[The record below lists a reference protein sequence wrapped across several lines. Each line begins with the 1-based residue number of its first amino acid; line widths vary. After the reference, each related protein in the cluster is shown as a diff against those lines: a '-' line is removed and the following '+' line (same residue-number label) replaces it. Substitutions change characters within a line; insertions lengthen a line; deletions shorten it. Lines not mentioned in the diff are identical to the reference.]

1 MIPINEYQSRR
12 AAFRSMMDDNS
23 FALLFSGVPKKCSAD
38 EDYPFEVN
46 RNFYYLTGID
56 QADSTLLM
64 IKCDGEE
71 REYLLISPFDP
82 VKEKWYGR
90 RLTPEEASAKSGIR
104 NILMNT
110 ALSSRVETTL
120 TGNFSDFPAIK
131 KVYLDLEK
139 EQKLAEGTYV
149 EDYRKSLEVLCEN
162 LTVIDAYP
170 LIVSQRM
177 VKSPNEVAELRDAIE
192 ATKVGIASAMA
203 KIRPG
208 AYEYEVA
215 NEFHRVINDCSG
227 YQGTAFPTILASG
240 VHTTCLHYPTP
251 VARIAD
257 GDVVLMDLGSR
268 NGYYCADVSRT
279 VPANGKFSDLQ
290 RSIYSIVLGANK
302 AVANFVRPG
311 RTIKEVQSFTIE
323 YLASECMAKRLI
335 QKKED
340 ISNYYFHGVSH
351 HIGLDTH
358 DPGDAEKSKPL
369 VPGNIISDEPGL
381 YFKELGIGVRIEDDL
396 LVTEDGCEV
405 LTKDI
410 IKEIAEIEA
419 FYQRGR

>member
-1 MIPINEYQSRR
+1 MIPVSEYQNRR
-12 AAFRSMMDDNS
+12 AAFRSKMDDNS

-46 RNFYYLTGID
+46 RNFYYLTGIS
-56 QADSTLLM
+56 QADSALLM

-82 VKEKWYGR
+82 VKEKWYGK
-90 RLTPEEASAKSGIR
+90 RLTPEEASAASGVR
-104 NILMNT
+104 NILINT
-110 ALSSRVETTL
+110 ALTPRVETTI
-120 TGNFSDFPAIK
+120 TGNFSDFPPIK

-139 EQKLAEGTYV
+139 EQKLAEGTYI
-149 EDYRKSLEVLCEN
+149 EEYRKSLEL
-162 LTVIDAYP
+162 LTDHLVVVDAYP
-170 LIVSQRM
+170 LIVAQRM
-177 VKSPNEVAELRDAIE
+177 VKSENEVNELRVAIE
-192 ATKVGIASAMA
+192 ATKVGISSAMA

-208 AYEYEVA
+208 AYEYEIA

-251 VARIAD
+251 VDRISA
-257 GDVVLMDLGSR
+257 GDMVLMDLGSR
-268 NGYYCADVSRT
+268 NGLYCADVSRT
-279 VPANGKFSDLQ
+279 VPANGVFTDLQ
-290 RSIYSIVLGANK
+290 RTIYSIVLGANK

-311 RTIKEVQSFTIE
+311 RTIKEVQSFTVE
-323 YLASECMAKRLI
+323 YLAAECLSHRLI
-335 QKKED
+335 QSKEE

-358 DPGDAEKSKPL
+358 DPGDPDKNKPL
-369 VPGNIISDEPGL
+369 APGNIISDEPGL

-396 LVTEDGCEV
+396 LLTEDGCEV

-410 IKEIAEIEA
+410 IKEIPEIEA
-419 FYQRGR
+419 FYKRGH